1 VLSGFYLG
9 ALKMNLT
16 TQEIIGSS
24 GVALTAIGGVYN
36 WAKSI
41 YKRIDKLSD
50 QITALSKT
58 IAALD
63 KTVAVLSDR
72 LDRL

>member
-1 VLSGFYLG
+1 
-9 ALKMNLT
+9 MNLSSN
-16 TQEIIGSS
+16 EIIGTT
-24 GVALTAIGGVYN
+24 GLALTAMGGVYN
-36 WAKSI
+36 WARSI
-41 YKRIDKLSD
+41 YQKIDKLSE

-72 LDRL
+72 IDRV